1 MSILGF
7 DVRFLPL
14 VVAVSGGWYSR
25 NQRRAVLVSQQFWNL
40 LADEEMRDLIESHPS
55 PFLPP
60 EGFGESIKR
69 LFSLLHTKLISGLV
83 ETCFVW
89 AAS

>member
-25 NQRRAVLVSQQFWNL
+25 NQRRAVL
-40 LADEEMRDLIESHPS
+40 DLIESHPS
-55 PFLPP
+55 PFLPS
-60 EGFGESIKR
+60 ES
-69 LFSLLHTKLISGLV
+69 
-83 ETCFVW
+83 FV
-89 AAS
+89 SSVLSIIF

>member
-25 NQRRAVLVSQQFWNL
+25 NQRHAVL
-40 LADEEMRDLIESHPS
+40 DLIESHPS

-69 LFSLLHTKLISGLV
+69 LFSLLHTKLISDSSCHPKEAQVSNFLSLPTSS
-83 ETCFVW
+83 EDK
-89 AAS
+89 

>member
-25 NQRRAVLVSQQFWNL
+25 NQRHAVL
-40 LADEEMRDLIESHPS
+40 DLIESHPS

-83 ETCFVW
+83 ETCFVC